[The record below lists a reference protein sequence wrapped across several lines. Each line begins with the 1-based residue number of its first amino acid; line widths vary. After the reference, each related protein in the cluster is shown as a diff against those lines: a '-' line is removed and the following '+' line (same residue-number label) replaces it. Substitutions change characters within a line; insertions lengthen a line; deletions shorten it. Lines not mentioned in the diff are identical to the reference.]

1 MYAYKYNEDKYYAGQ
16 QECQI
21 DPLESKKQGH
31 PVYLL
36 PANCTWQEPLT
47 DKEGYKVKWNG
58 NEWEYEEIPVDPEPE
73 PPTLEEVKEQK
84 INELKA
90 VRDFKEMEPVLYAAR
105 KFDFD
110 SKSYER
116 ITAAIYA
123 LDMQGATSTINW
135 TLADNGSTPV
145 TANDLRG
152 VIAAAAVRSDALHT
166 TYRALKSQVQ
176 AAETVDDVNNITW
189 PAEGED
195 SK

>member
-1 MYAYKYNEDKYYAGQ
+1 MYAYKYDENKYYAGQ

-58 NEWEYEEIPVDPEPE
+58 NEWKYEEIPVEPEPE
-73 PPTLEEVKEQK
+73 PPTLDDVKEQK

-90 VRDFKEMEPVLYAAR
+90 VRDAKEMEPVLYAAH

-166 TYRALKSQVQ
+166 TYRALKAQVQ
-176 AAETVDDVNNITW
+176 AAETVDDVNNIMW
-189 PAEGED
+189 PED
-195 SK
+195 

>member
-1 MYAYKYNEDKYYAGQ
+1 MYAYKYAENKYYAGQ
-16 QECQI
+16 QKCQL
-21 DPLESKKQGH
+21 DPLETELAGH
-31 PVYLL
+31 DVWLL
-36 PANCTWQEPLT
+36 PADCTWQEPLT
-47 DKEGYKVKWNG
+47 DKEGYKIKWNG
-58 NEWEYEEIPVDPEPE
+58 EAWEYEEIPVPPEPV

-90 VRDFKEMEPVLYAAR
+90 VRDAKEMEPVLYEEH

-166 TYRALKSQVQ
+166 TYRTLKAQVQ
-176 AAETVDDVNNITW
+176 AAETVADVATIVW
-189 PAEGED
+189 PED
-195 SK
+195 

>member
-1 MYAYKYNEDKYYAGQ
+1 MYAYKYDENKYYAGQ
-16 QECQI
+16 QDCQI
-21 DPLESKKQGH
+21 APLESEKQGH

-36 PANCTWQEPLT
+36 PADCTWAEPLNE
-47 DKEGYKVKWNG
+47 KEGYKIKWNG
-58 NEWEYEEIPVDPEPE
+58 EAWEYEEIPVPPEPE
-73 PPTLEEVKEQK
+73 PPTLDDVKAQK

-90 VRDFKEMEPVLYAAR
+90 VRDAKEMEPVLYAAR

-123 LDMQGATSTINW
+123 LDIQGATSTINW

-166 TYRALKSQVQ
+166 AYRALKSQVQ
-176 AAETVDDVNNITW
+176 AAETVADVATIVW
-189 PAEGED
+189 PED
-195 SK
+195 KES

>member
-1 MYAYKYNEDKYYAGQ
+1 
-16 QECQI
+16 
-21 DPLESKKQGH
+21 
-31 PVYLL
+31 
-36 PANCTWQEPLT
+36 
-47 DKEGYKVKWNG
+47 
-58 NEWEYEEIPVDPEPE
+58 
-73 PPTLEEVKEQK
+73 
-84 INELKA
+84 
-90 VRDFKEMEPVLYAAR
+90 MEPVLYAAR

-166 TYRALKSQVQ
+166 TYRTLKAQVQ
-176 AAETVDDVNNITW
+176 AAETVDDVNNIMW
-189 PAEGED
+189 PED
-195 SK
+195 

>member
-1 MYAYKYNEDKYYAGQ
+1 MYAYKYDENKYYAGQ
-16 QECQI
+16 QECLI
-21 DPLESKKQGH
+21 DPLESEKQGH

-36 PANCTWQEPLT
+36 PADCTWAEPLNE
-47 DKEGYKVKWNG
+47 KEGYKIKWNG
-58 NEWEYEEIPVDPEPE
+58 EAWEYEEIPVPPEPE

-90 VRDFKEMEPVLYAAR
+90 VRDAKEMEPVLYAEH

-166 TYRALKSQVQ
+166 TYRALKAQVQ
-176 AAETVDDVNNITW
+176 AAETVDDVNNIMW

>member
-1 MYAYKYNEDKYYAGQ
+1 MYAYKYDSDFYCAGQ
-16 QECQI
+16 QDCQI

-36 PANCTWQEPLT
+36 PANCTWAEPLT

-58 NEWEYEEIPVDPEPE
+58 EAWEYEEIPVPPEPE

-84 INELKA
+84 ISELKA
-90 VRDFKEMEPVLYAAR
+90 VRDAKEMEPVLYAEH
-105 KFDFD
+105 KFGFD

-123 LDMQGATSTINW
+123 LDIQGATSTINW
-135 TLADNGSTPV
+135 TLADNGSAPV

-152 VIAAAAVRSDALHT
+152 VIAAAAARSDALHA
-166 TYRALKSQVQ
+166 TYRALKAQVQ
-176 AAETVDDVNNITW
+176 AAETVDDVATIVW
-189 PAEGED
+189 PED
-195 SK
+195 

>member
-1 MYAYKYNEDKYYAGQ
+1 MYAHKYNEDKYYAGQ

-36 PANCTWQEPLT
+36 PADCTWAEPLNEE
-47 DKEGYKVKWNG
+47 EGYKIKWNG
-58 NEWEYEEIPVDPEPE
+58 EAWEYEEIPVPPEPE

-84 INELKA
+84 INELKSI
-90 VRDFKEMEPVLYAAR
+90 RDFKEMEPVLYAEH

-123 LDMQGATSTINW
+123 LDMQGDTSTINW
-135 TLADNGSTPV
+135 TLADNSSTPV

-166 TYRALKSQVQ
+166 AYRALKSQVQ
-176 AAETVDDVNNITW
+176 AAETVDDVNNIMW
-189 PAEGED
+189 PED
-195 SK
+195 

>member
-1 MYAYKYNEDKYYAGQ
+1 MYAYKYDSDFYYAGQ
-16 QECQI
+16 QDCQL
-21 DPLESKKQGH
+21 DPIATEREGH
-31 PVYLL
+31 EVWLL
-36 PANCTWQEPLT
+36 PANCTWEEPLT

-58 NEWEYEEIPVDPEPE
+58 NEWKYEEIPVPPEPE

-90 VRDFKEMEPVLYAAR
+90 VRDAKEMEPVLYAAR

-123 LDMQGATSTINW
+123 LDMQGATSTISW
-135 TLADNGSTPV
+135 TLADNSSTPV

-166 TYRALKSQVQ
+166 AYRALKSQVQ
-176 AAETVDDVNNITW
+176 AAETVDDVNNIMW
-189 PAEGED
+189 PEV
-195 SK
+195 

>member
-1 MYAYKYNEDKYYAGQ
+1 MLGTKIYKTDMSNYTDCAIWCNANNATIEDKGEYY
-16 QECQI
+16 E
-21 DPLESKKQGH
+21 
-31 PVYLL
+31 V
-36 PANCTWQEPLT
+36 
-47 DKEGYKVKWNG
+47 V
-58 NEWEYEEIPVDPEPE
+58 EIPAPS
-73 PPTLEEVKEQK
+73 LEEVKAQK
-84 INELKA
+84 INELKSI
-90 VRDFKEMEPVLYAAR
+90 RDAKEVEPVLYAAR

-166 TYRALKSQVQ
+166 AYRALKAQVQ
-176 AAETVDDVNNITW
+176 AAETVDDVNNIMW
-189 PAEGED
+189 PED
-195 SK
+195 